1 MSSQYLTITE
11 PSVPSM
17 HGIETGTRLLHE
29 KIENLNL
36 LVNSL
41 SAAVGDLDQIEVPSI
56 GANFNFY
63 QEVERFETHLIR
75 SALRLTGGSQVKAA
89 RLLKLKPTTL
99 NAKIKTLGLLA
110 TTS

>member
-1 MSSQYLTITE
+1 
-11 PSVPSM
+11 M
-17 HGIETGTRLLHE
+17 HGIDPGSRLLHE

-41 SAAVGDLDQIEVPSI
+41 SAAVGDLEQIEVPSI

-63 QEVERFETHLIR
+63 HEVERFETHLIR

-89 RLLKLKPTTL
+89 RLLKLTPTTL

-110 TTS
+110 TQQI